1 MLPIIVNMS
10 HQDIPQARRW
20 MRSWMKGDVFGGCGG
35 GAGHGDGDIH
45 AKVLPVSVLY
55 TED

>member
-1 MLPIIVNMS
+1 MS